1 MDPAYYVAAGSLK
14 ARSFQLDTVSN
25 NLANSATVGYKP
37 ERSFFAVF
45 NKAVNEGRGLPL
57 SGFLNDGTVLAS
69 RGTDFSQG
77 TLRSTQRS
85 MDVALDGKGFFLVKT
100 PSGVQATRDGR
111 FNMGQGGELQ
121 ALDGSPVLGKN
132 GQPIVLDTADP
143 SFTVL
148 PDGSVQQGVETK
160 GQLDVVDYKNPEV
173 LQRMG
178 SNRFDPAGAV
188 SQPGTATV
196 VQGSL
201 EGSSVDMASCMIDMI
216 RLNRLYEMSVKVA
229 STITNDMDSHAIS
242 DVSTGR

>member
-25 NLANSATVGYKP
+25 NLANAATVGYKP
-37 ERSFFAVF
+37 ERSFFSVF
-45 NKAVNEGRGLPL
+45 NKAVHDGRGLPL

-69 RGTDFSQG
+69 RGTDFTQG
-77 TLRSTQRS
+77 TLKSTQRN

-111 FNMGQGGELQ
+111 FILGQGGELQ
-121 ALDGSPVLGKN
+121 ALDGSAVLGKN
-132 GQPIVLDTADP
+132 GQPIILDPADA

-160 GQLDVVDYKNPEV
+160 GQLDIVDYKNAEALLRV
-173 LQRMG
+173 G
-178 SNRFDPAGAV
+178 SNRFDPAGAA
-188 SQPGTATV
+188 SQAGTATV
-196 VQGSL
+196 VQGSV
-201 EGSSVDMASCMIDMI
+201 ESSSVDMATCMIDMI
-216 RLNRLYEMSVKVA
+216 RLNRLFEMSMKVA
-229 STITNDMDSHAIS
+229 STITNDMDSHSIS